1 MEQVLKGSQI
11 SKEYSDF
18 NVWVFD
24 YYCERN
30 YRGESGCLA
39 IDEYDYI
46 ESGFNGVFFP
56 EIYEGN
62 WSKLL
67 GIDSK
72 HNIPLFFGLIGL
84 QCIAA
89 TMVEESRIRDK
100 FLEISGVPDVIQLNS
115 FFSEDVSG
123 GSIQDVIWRKLKV
136 TLEAKR
142 ILIELPTKQWEG
154 PYRYIRYPKS
164 QVVLNRDDLKEY
176 KPLLENLHEKLRD
189 ESISLSDFEK
199 ELRRVN
205 RPFSRKN
212 NKSQERTDTQE
223 KIRLRQIFNYYNS
236 YSWINDELAK
246 RIYDRNSTDS
256 YTLILDGNSDG
267 IIINDGLNNKCSPL
281 TVLERNNNKYCF
293 FQKHDVVS
301 DEFILVKHLKY
312 NREYIILYRKLYM
325 FRDWVSGTEIPCNE
339 SLPIGFRY
347 ISYKE
352 SESIEPHEFKKYFVK
367 HKPIQLVGLRIGRKN
382 VFLENVG
389 PKIIADEGYS
399 VYLSG
404 KRIDYNPQNCKL
416 GEYRVRVKRDGVD
429 YSDIRFRIIDIQ
441 FDDFQEGD
449 IEEGVLGRRLDSL
462 ELCNTGNRMVGVKYI
477 CDDSFGNHQL
487 NLNDWI
493 KANTDQQPK
502 KNKNRFLN
510 LITKYQDGS

>member
-1 MEQVLKGSQI
+1 MEKLLKKGQI

-18 NVWVFD
+18 NFWVFD
-24 YYCERN
+24 YCCERN
-30 YRGESGCLA
+30 YRGEPGCLA
-39 IDEYDYI
+39 IDEYDYN
-46 ESGFNGVFFP
+46 ESGFKGVFFP

-62 WSKLL
+62 WSKLF
-67 GIDSK
+67 GTENN

-84 QCIAA
+84 QCLAAIA
-89 TMVEESRIRDK
+89 VENNQIREE
-100 FLEISGVPDVIQLNS
+100 FRVISGIKKLQNVDQY
-115 FFSEDVSG
+115 FSEPFANHT
-123 GSIQDVIWRKLKV
+123 IQDEFWVRVKNYLKDNLKIYIEIPKPKTRKD
-136 TLEAKR
+136 
-142 ILIELPTKQWEG
+142 
-154 PYRYIRYPKS
+154 RYIQYPKS

-189 ESISLSDFEK
+189 EPISLSGFEK

-205 RPFSRKN
+205 RPFFRKN
-212 NKSQERTDTQE
+212 NKNQERTDTQE

-236 YSWINDELAK
+236 DSWISDELAK
-246 RIYDRNSTDS
+246 RLYDRKSTNS
-256 YTLILDGNSDG
+256 YTLILDGNGDN
-267 IIINDGLNNKCSPL
+267 IIIVDGLNNKCVPL
-281 TVLERNNNKYCF
+281 TVLERHNNKYCF
-293 FQKHDVVS
+293 FQKHDVFS
-301 DEFILVKHLKY
+301 DEFILVKHLEY

-325 FRDWVSGTEIPCNE
+325 FRDWASGTEIPCDE

-347 ISYKE
+347 ISYKK
-352 SESIEPHEFKKYFVK
+352 SESIEPREFEKYFVK
-367 HKPIQLVGLRIGRKN
+367 HKPIQLVGLRIGRNN

-389 PKIIADEGYS
+389 PTIIADEGYS

-404 KRIDYNPQNCKL
+404 KRIDYNPKNCKP

-429 YSDIRFRIIDIQ
+429 YSDIRFRIIDIH

-449 IEEGVLGRRLDSL
+449 IEEGVLGSRLDSL

-477 CDDSFGNHQL
+477 CDDSFDNHQL